1 MKKKIDRKIYISL
14 IELLKIYDYEK
25 LTITQMCQHAHI
37 SRQTFYTYYQNKDD
51 VIKSFLDYILKERLL
66 DKIDSDYFSSFE
78 YVHYVVELYD
88 LHDSFFIALEKWNIL
103 DYLSK
108 DNQEII
114 KKLFKEKTKNEYIQ
128 KYSQYYYLSFFS
140 SIHSICME
148 WIHSGKKET
157 KKELEDIIMEF
168 VFDGKDKN
176 ILK

>member
-1 MKKKIDRKIYISL
+1 MNKKIDRKIYISL

-25 LTITQMCQHAHI
+25 LTITQICQHAHI

-66 DKIDSDYFSSFE
+66 DKIDSDYFFSFE

-88 LHDSFFIALEKWNIL
+88 LHDSFFIVLEKWNIL

-148 WIHSGKKET
+148 WIHNGKKET

-176 ILK
+176 ILN